1 MAFSKEKDEYQALN
15 QENLDRFEKTL
26 FRLINE
32 IFDLKVNFNDSS
44 K

>member
-1 MAFSKEKDEYQALN
+1 MAFSTENDEYQALN
-15 QENLDRFEKTL
+15 QENFDRFEKTL

-32 IFDLKVNFNDSS
+32 IFDLTVNFNDRA